1 MLQSILLQ
9 AVSTTNG
16 TIVSL
21 RDLSGLACVAL
32 GLTLLFQV
40 LYKSTSTST
49 SEGKKLHPP
58 ELELP
63 AITITRSFFEKR
75 FEFIRDGF
83 KATSSAIYQIPLLGR
98 KAIVLSGEEGRELF
112 TREKGLNIYDSF
124 SMLLGGVSDL
134 PMSYY
139 LGTYLGR

>member
-1 MLQSILLQ
+1 MLQSVLIQ
-9 AVSTTNG
+9 AVSTSNG
-16 TIVSL
+16 IVSL

-40 LYKSTSTST
+40 LYKSTPT

-63 AITITRSFFEKR
+63 TITITRSFFEKR

-112 TREKGLNIYDSF
+112 MREKGLNIYDSF
-124 SMLLGGVSDL
+124 SMLLGGVSISNVIL
-134 PMSYY
+134 PRHLS
-139 LGTYLGR
+139 R

>member
-1 MLQSILLQ
+1 MLQSVLIQ
-9 AVSTTNG
+9 AVSTSNG
-16 TIVSL
+16 IVSL

-40 LYKSTSTST
+40 LYKSPT

-63 AITITRSFFEKR
+63 TITITRSFFEKR

-83 KATSSAIYQIPLLGR
+83 KATSSAMYQIPLLGR

-112 TREKGLNIYDSF
+112 MREKGLNIYDSF
-124 SMLLGGVSDL
+124 SMLLGGVSISNVIL
-134 PMSYY
+134 PRHLS
-139 LGTYLGR
+139 R